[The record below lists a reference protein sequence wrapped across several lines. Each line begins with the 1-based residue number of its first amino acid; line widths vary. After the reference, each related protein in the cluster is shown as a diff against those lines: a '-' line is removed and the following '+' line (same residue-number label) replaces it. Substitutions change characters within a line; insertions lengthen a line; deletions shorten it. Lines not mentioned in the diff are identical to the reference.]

1 MSPLIAMS
9 TVISVL
15 MVLLGLL
22 WERYQNLIT
31 SEQKLE
37 AELGEAY
44 NQIQALQTA
53 LDNLAAPEHTIED

>member
-1 MSPLIAMS
+1 
-9 TVISVL
+9 

>member
-9 TVISVL
+9 TVISIL